1 VPVALPQNGKATT
14 TNGSDREIIKLN
26 VENDML
32 RKTINDLEQKMKF
45 EVNKKLS
52 HQDAEVG

>member
-1 VPVALPQNGKATT
+1 
-14 TNGSDREIIKLN
+14 
-26 VENDML
+26 ML